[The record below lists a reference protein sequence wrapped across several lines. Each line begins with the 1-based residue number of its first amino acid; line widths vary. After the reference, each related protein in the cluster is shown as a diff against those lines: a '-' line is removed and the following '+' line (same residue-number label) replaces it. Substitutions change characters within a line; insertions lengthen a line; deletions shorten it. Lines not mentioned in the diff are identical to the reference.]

1 MFHDVTLLWAL
12 QLKDT
17 SSQADWSLFSIVLTA
32 DSAVAP
38 AKQSTSGPVFPV
50 FGDARQHL
58 DSVLGIIL
66 ATEYTTEMG
75 NL

>member
-1 MFHDVTLLWAL
+1 M
-12 QLKDT
+12 
-17 SSQADWSLFSIVLTA
+17 A

-38 AKQSTSGPVFPV
+38 AKQSTSGPVFPVRYSLPV

-66 ATEYTTEMG
+66 ATKYTTEME